1 MVTTQRDGTDD
12 QGTTVSNPS
21 TALFHRAMHLLLA
34 KDMPGFI
41 ALFADDGVME
51 FPFAPAGQ
59 PSRVTGRAAV
69 HDYLIDYPE
78 ILDVREITEV
88 TVHETTDPAVLVA
101 EFTAGGVVVASDRPY
116 RLRYIAVLTIRDGHI
131 VHYRD
136 YWNPQAAQD
145 LLDGGLVRS

>member
-1 MVTTQRDGTDD
+1 
-12 QGTTVSNPS
+12 
-21 TALFHRAMHLLLA
+21 
-34 KDMPGFI
+34 MPGVI
-41 ALFADDGVME
+41 ALFADDGVMG

-59 PSRVTGRAAV
+59 PSRITGRAAV
-69 HDYLIDYPE
+69 HDYLIDYPA

-101 EFTAGGVVVASDRPY
+101 DFTAGSVVVASDRPY
-116 RLRYIAVLTIRDGHI
+116 RLRYVAVPTIPDGHI

-145 LLDGGLVRS
+145 LLGGGLVRS

>member
-1 MVTTQRDGTDD
+1 MVAPQRDGTDD
-12 QGTTVSNPS
+12 PGTTVPNPS

-41 ALFADDGVME
+41 ALFADDAALE

-59 PSRVTGRAAV
+59 PGRIAGRAAV
-69 HDYLIDYPE
+69 HDYLIDYPA

-88 TVHETTDPAVLVA
+88 TVHETTDPAVIVT
-101 EFTAGGVVVASDRPY
+101 EFTAVGVVVATGEPY
-116 RLRYIAVLTIRDGHI
+116 RLRYIAVLTVRDGHI
-131 VHYRD
+131 VRYRD

-145 LLDGGLVRS
+145 LLGGGLVRS